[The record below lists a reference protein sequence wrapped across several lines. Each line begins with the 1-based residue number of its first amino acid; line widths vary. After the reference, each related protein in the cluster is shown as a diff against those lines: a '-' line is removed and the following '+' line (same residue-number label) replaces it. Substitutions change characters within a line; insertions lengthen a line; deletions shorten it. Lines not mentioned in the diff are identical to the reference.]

1 MDAFTEAVKKARKGI
16 SYKTHYMLL
25 KITAQLYE
33 RMKEKG
39 LNFSKIAQK
48 LNVSRAR
55 ISALF
60 SCQHNVTLKTLIAVA
75 DALDCELE
83 IKLVPKE
90 VFLPK
95 REETDFSIKRKR
107 IDRSYI
113 LPESIKRNSPQ
124 DFSISIKEEE
134 YGYASAA

>member
-1 MDAFTEAVKKARKGI
+1 MTFDKAIKEARKGI
-16 SYKTHYMLL
+16 SYKTHYKLL
-25 KITAQLYE
+25 KITSELYE

-39 LNFSKIAQK
+39 LNFSKIAKK

-75 DALDCELE
+75 DALDCDLE

-90 VFLPK
+90 IEKQKRPK
-95 REETDFSIKRKR
+95 NVIFIENF
-107 IDRSYI
+107 
-113 LPESIKRNSPQ
+113 
-124 DFSISIKEEE
+124 EEE
-134 YGYASAA
+134 KQRYKLKKAETYKIEQDEGENEVQIVGYPT